1 MLSVRFI
8 SAYAA
13 VLRSLT
19 WCLCCLVKNL
29 NITIKTSTLDLQER
43 ERSEF
48 LLTVLYLDYE
58 DDLYCYCWFAFI
70 RMIGFLAVVLNG
82 CELRLV
88 TGSQMVWPTRVP
100 CARD

>member
-1 MLSVRFI
+1 MTFDRIANFLGGR
-8 SAYAA
+8 
-13 VLRSLT
+13 
-19 WCLCCLVKNL
+19 LCR
-29 NITIKTSTLDLQER
+29 IKTSTLDLQER

-58 DDLYCYCWFAFI
+58 DDLYCYCIGFAFI

>member
-1 MLSVRFI
+1 MVFTSMLMLSIRFI

-13 VLRSLT
+13 VIRSLT
-19 WCLCCLVKNL
+19 WCLCCLVLFKNL

-58 DDLYCYCWFAFI
+58 DLYCYCNWVCFHSDD
-70 RMIGFLAVVLNG
+70 RLLAIELDG
-82 CELRLV
+82 C
-88 TGSQMVWPTRVP
+88 
-100 CARD
+100 